1 MRKFLIVC
9 LVFLFLA
16 TSAYG
21 QETIAAKIKQVTLFS
36 DQVMVEREAV
46 AKAVKGPNELLI
58 GVDAFNVDSD
68 SVSARVFGDGE
79 ILSVQ
84 YKEIYLK
91 EPAQENIKALV
102 KKIEALEDTK
112 RQLEDDKNI
121 LAKKE
126 QFLNSVIDFSGTQ
139 VPQEIKTSFP
149 KAEDLAKALVF
160 LGDSFK
166 AVKTDGQSLDIKIRE
181 IDKDIEVAQREL
193 DLFNQQNQ
201 NVKKVIEVL
210 FNSKNNQEIRI
221 LATYIAYNASW
232 SPLYKVDVPQGLD
245 NVSLIMF
252 SKIMQQT
259 GEDWQDIKLSISNVI
274 PLKGVDLPALDTWGL
289 DIARPVEKKQRMY
302 DMDAKVGAA
311 DKMLNQ
317 VAKSESA
324 FMETEAPQVSEAEF
338 VQSQKKELPFSF
350 EYEMPQAITIESKD
364 KETVLPLFLKEVKG
378 EFYHYVVPQI
388 TPLTFLIC
396 KATADKE
403 LLSGP
408 LNAYFAGRY
417 VGKTF
422 ISEKRPGEDFEISL
436 GADREIKVK
445 REKIKDKIDET
456 FFGKIERQTIVR
468 SMQFKITVENL
479 KEKPVKVKL
488 LDSIPV
494 SRTDKIEVKDIKISL
509 EPKDRKYQDKE
520 GVMLWELALSPKA
533 KQEINIEFVITYP
546 KDALVAGI

>member
-1 MRKFLIVC
+1 MRKLFIIIC
-9 LVFLFLA
+9 LTFLFLA

-21 QETIAAKIKQVTLFS
+21 EEIITAKIKQATLFS

-46 AKAVKGPNELLI
+46 TRAVKGPNELLI
-58 GVDAFNVDSD
+58 GVDAFNVDTD

-126 QFLNSVIDFSGTQ
+126 QFLNSIIDFSGTQ
-139 VPQEIKTSFP
+139 VPQEIKTNFP

-160 LGDSFK
+160 LSDNFK
-166 AVKTDGQSLDIKIRE
+166 AIKTDGQSLDIKIRE
-181 IDKDIEVAQREL
+181 ISKDIEVAQREL
-193 DLFNQQNQ
+193 DQFNQQNRKI
-201 NVKKVIEVL
+201 KKVIEVL
-210 FNSKNNQEIRI
+210 FNSKEDQEIRI
-221 LATYIAYNASW
+221 LATYIAYNAYW
-232 SPLYKVDVPQGLD
+232 SPLYKVDVSQGLD

-274 PLKGVDLPALDTWGL
+274 PLKGVGLPALDTWGL
-289 DIARPVEKKQRMY
+289 DIARPIEKRKLMY
-302 DMDAKVGAA
+302 DKAGVAG
-311 DKMLNQ
+311 KMLGQ
-317 VAKSESA
+317 VA
-324 FMETEAPQVSEAEF
+324 TEAEQAPEAEF
-338 VQSQKKELPFSF
+338 IQSQKKELPFSF

-364 KETVLPLFLKEVKG
+364 KETVLPLFFKEVKG
-378 EFYHYVVPQI
+378 EFYHYAAPQI
-388 TPLTFLIC
+388 TPLIFLIC
-396 KATADKE
+396 RATADKE

-422 ISEKRPGEDFEISL
+422 ISEKRPGEDFEIGL

-456 FFGKIERQTIVR
+456 FFGKMERQTIIR

-479 KEKPVKVKL
+479 KEKPAKVKL
-488 LDSIPV
+488 LDNIPV
-494 SRTDKIEVKDIKISL
+494 SRTDKIEVKDIKVSL

-520 GVMLWELALSPKA
+520 GVMLWELVLSPKA

-546 KDALVAGI
+546 KDMPIAGI